1 MKSKISCW
9 RLVKSMSGLPGGP
22 RCAERTCVREGSGG
36 PGRNQPRAILA
47 SVRGSRRGP
56 TCAGGGIGRR
66 ARLRALWA
74 EWPVEVRV
82 LFGALERPRKSRGFL
97 VPGRHRRR
105 AREGREN
112 TRENIRRALCVRRRP
127 DRTLDALGGAA
138 QEALL
143 EVPVDLLGGGDRGVP
158 ELALDVDQRQSG
170 RQPGRGRGVAQVVQA
185 QAAAQCGVL
194 ERVLVQVA

>member
-22 RCAERTCVREGSGG
+22 RCAERTRVREGSGG

-82 LFGALERPRKSRGFL
+82 LFGALGKARTCGLFSFPASVVDGVAPLGPALEVAHEAIP
-97 VPGRHRRR
+97 VHRVL
-105 AREGREN
+105 G
-112 TRENIRRALCVRRRP
+112 T
-127 DRTLDALGGAA
+127 ALGVVAIVVASPTSAA
-138 QEALL
+138 
-143 EVPVDLLGGGDRGVP
+143 V
-158 ELALDVDQRQSG
+158 
-170 RQPGRGRGVAQVVQA
+170 
-185 QAAAQCGVL
+185 
-194 ERVLVQVA
+194 

>member
-82 LFGALERPRKSRGFL
+82 LFGAWKKPRVRGGFPRYRPGPEGGVAQGRAARG
-97 VPGRHRRR
+97 V
-105 AREGREN
+105 
-112 TRENIRRALCVRRRP
+112 LCVRRRRDQP
-127 DRTLDALGGAA
+127 LGA
-138 QEALL
+138 
-143 EVPVDLLGGGDRGVP
+143 VGDPRQ
-158 ELALDVDQRQSG
+158 QRE
-170 RQPGRGRGVAQVVQA
+170 RGRRA
-185 QAAAQCGVL
+185 
-194 ERVLVQVA
+194 